1 MKKNSSKA
9 VSMLSASLLL
19 IGFLGLIT
27 SHSTYALQN
36 TMTFTTGDT
45 INFSSTNETT
55 FWSNVTMRFGTGVR
69 IQFVETVPNG
79 YLEPCD
85 VIQIIWP
92 VGFQAAPCS
101 WWEVLDPLGNPTGI
115 EFHVDGQYGP
125 YEFHVDQVI
134 YSGPPPIPPLPPQPV
149 TAELKIQVVEPCDF
163 FVVHWPEAWYPLEC
177 SWWEIMDPETG
188 LPTGF
193 EFHVDWNNQS
203 CEFHV
208 DEVIPHIYAP
218 YFPVYEI
225 EARQKITEIEPCD
238 WFVVLD
244 PTGLVPSPCSWWY
257 VWRYGMPYGGR
268 FHVDNVDGRAFHVDQ
283 VNPNPINLS
292 SSLEYPTV
300 ARQTIS
306 SLATCQ
312 WYKVDDLAKT
322 PKPCTWWYTKVLM
335 FDVEFH
341 VDQSYANNGTFH
353 IDNVLPV
360 DPMPIPSVGAAIVTA
375 EKKFVGLGPCDLF
388 QVANPQGW
396 LPEPCSW
403 WKVTWPT
410 EWAGVSFHVDYTDG
424 VSKFHIDA
432 ADPLPLGPTPPPWN
446 VTAIRAQ
453 PPSGPWYVKPAYPDY
468 APSGMPDFDEN
479 QDAWGPAPGTFTWC
493 GPVAVANSL
502 WWLDSEFESILNPNP
517 VAPPTISDNF
527 NLVSAWGNWD
537 DHDVK
542 NVDPLVHNL
551 AFWMDADGQRSG
563 DGHIG
568 TRWEDMEWGINQY
581 LMQQGLAGMFE
592 VHNRSARVVS
602 PQLTFEWIESEIE
615 KCQDVVLFL
624 EFWQWTGTK
633 WTNQT
638 MTVPSLEFGHFI
650 TCAGVN
656 STTNELLISDP
667 YKDAFEA
674 GTAPGRSPVPHP
686 PIHPPQLHNDTQY
699 VSQDAY
705 HVLTWS
711 PPPVPPPPPPPF
723 PQSALELVG
732 YMPGYYTFITAAVA
746 TSPLNIDVAVTN
758 LTSPK
763 TVVFRNFCANLT
775 VTAQNLGNFTE
786 NFNVT
791 VYANTTTIKTL
802 NFNLAP
808 GNAATQQLLWN
819 TSGFAYANYTLKAVA
834 DTVPGDTNTTNN
846 EFTDG
851 RVRMSIV
858 GDLTGRTSNPYD
870 FVPDGKVQIVD
881 VSVVSKYFGQ
891 KAPPAPPNCD
901 VTGPTLTVPDG
912 KIQIDDIATVSKH
925 FGEHE

>member
-1 MKKNSSKA
+1 LKKNSSKA
-9 VSMLSASLLL
+9 VSMLFASLLL

-27 SHSTYALQN
+27 SHTTYALQN

-79 YLEPCD
+79 YLQPCD

-92 VGFQAAPCS
+92 VGFQATPCS

-115 EFHVDGQYGP
+115 EFHIDGQYGP

-134 YSGPPPIPPLPPQPV
+134 YHGPPPAPLPPQPV
-149 TAELKIQVVEPCDF
+149 TAELKIQVVEPCDY
-163 FVVHWPEAWYPLEC
+163 FVVHWPKAWYPPEC

-208 DEVIPHIYAP
+208 DQVLPQSYYPPIPG
-218 YFPVYEI
+218 VYEI
-225 EARQKITEIEPCD
+225 EARQKITSIKPCD

-244 PTGLVPSPCSWWY
+244 PTGLVPSPCSWWS
-257 VWRYGMPYGGR
+257 VWSNGMPLSGR
-268 FHVDNVDGRAFHVDQ
+268 FHVDSVNGRAFHVDQ
-283 VNPNPINLS
+283 ANPNPIDLS
-292 SSLEYPTV
+292 SSPEYPTT
-300 ARQTIS
+300 ARQNIAVLTS
-306 SLATCQ
+306 CR
-312 WYKVDDLAKT
+312 WYKVDDLAAT
-322 PKPCTWWYTKVLM
+322 PKPCSWWEVLTSGM
-335 FDVEFH
+335 GGTHSEFH
-341 VDQSYANNGTFH
+341 VDVSFANNGTFH
-353 IDNVLPV
+353 VDTVLPDNLFYPPV
-360 DPMPIPSVGAAIVTA
+360 QSLTA
-375 EKKFVGLGPCDLF
+375 EMKLDGLGPCDWF

-403 WKVTWPT
+403 WKITWPT
-410 EWAGVSFHVDYTDG
+410 QWAGVSFHVDSTDG
-424 VSKFHIDA
+424 VSKFHVDA
-432 ADPLPLGPTPPPWN
+432 ADALPPGPTPPPWN
-446 VTAIRAQ
+446 VTAVRVQ

-517 VAPPTISDNF
+517 WGPPAIIDNF

-551 AFWMDADGQRSG
+551 AFWMDTDGQRSL

-568 TRWEDMEWGINQY
+568 TRWQDMQWGINQY
-581 LMQQGLAGMFE
+581 LMQQGVAGMFE
-592 VHNRSARVVS
+592 VHNMTY
-602 PQLTFEWIESEIE
+602 PQFQWIESEIE

-624 EFWQWTGTK
+624 EFWQWTGSK
-633 WTNQT
+633 WVNNT
-638 MTVPSLEFGHFI
+638 MTNPSLESGHFV

-656 STTNELLISDP
+656 STSNQLLISDP
-667 YKDAFEA
+667 YQDAFEA
-674 GTAPGRSPVPHP
+674 GTAPGRSPVPEPYPHP
-686 PIHPPQLHNDTQY
+686 SSAHNDTQY

-705 HVLTWS
+705 QVLTWS

-723 PQSALELVG
+723 PQPAVELVG
-732 YMPGYYTFITAAVA
+732 YMPGYYTFITAAVV
-746 TSPLNIDVAVTN
+746 TSPLLVADVAVTN

-763 TVVFRNFCANLT
+763 TVVFRGYCDNLT
-775 VTAQNLGNFTE
+775 VTAKNLGNFSE
-786 NFNVT
+786 NFNVA
-791 VYANTTTIKTL
+791 VYANTTTIATL
-802 NFNLAP
+802 NFNLAS
-808 GNAATQQLLWN
+808 GSNATQPLLWN
-819 TSGFAYANYTLKAVA
+819 TSGFAYGNYTLNAVA
-834 DTVPGDTNTTNN
+834 DTVPGETNTTNN
-846 EFTDG
+846 SFTDG

-858 GDLTGRTSNPYD
+858 GDLTGRTPNAYD
-870 FVPDGKVQIVD
+870 FVPDGKVDVVD
-881 VSVVSKYFGQ
+881 VAVVAHFFNQ
-891 KAPPAPPNCD
+891 KVPPAPGNCD
-901 VTGPTLTVPDG
+901 VSGPTLGMPDG
-912 KIQIDDIATVSKH
+912 KIDISDVALVAKH